1 MGLLY
6 DNYQTTYNP
15 TTTNNNKL
23 NINAISGTL
32 VKTYKDSFIVR
43 FEKGSAMEHFYLDD
57 IRPRKIIKEC
67 TYTETEYDEE
77 YEVYCSMYY
86 ILKDI
91 VVLQVMLMSDN
102 NYLVEAIDK
111 DKFDKMFELESGIAN
126 LDGGKE

>member
-1 MGLLY
+1 MGLFY

-15 TTTNNNKL
+15 TTNNQL

-43 FEKGSAMEHFYLDD
+43 FEKNSPMEHFYLDD
-57 IRPRKIIKEC
+57 IKPTKIIQ
-67 TYTETEYDEE
+67 EYASSANCDAE
-77 YEVYCSMYY
+77 YKGIRYK
-86 ILKDI
+86 LQDI

-111 DKFDKMFELESGIAN
+111 DKFDAMFETEEVKNEIRSRN
-126 LDGGKE
+126 VCKN

>member
-43 FEKGSAMEHFYLDD
+43 FEKGSPMEHFYLDD
-57 IRPRKIIKEC
+57 IRPRKIIKKC
-67 TYTETEYDEE
+67 TYTETDVTEE
-77 YEVYCSMYY
+77 YEVYRDMYY
-86 ILKDI
+86 ILQDI